1 MKGNRRSKLKAL
13 LGIAM
18 AVLLMLGLAACSS
31 NDADE
36 DAAVAEA
43 PQANAAKSV
52 ANYNEADSA
61 FAMNDQYGAPVSE
74 GASAASEAP
83 EMPEAESQALGGSQ
97 AAVGGGI
104 GANSDNAAGMDR
116 KVIYRANMV
125 MKVEKFETAEEQL
138 TNLIHMSPGAYI
150 LQFNDSRNPDEKGA
164 SYVVKVPSNGFNSF
178 LDGLK
183 KIKTIYQERD
193 LQGNDVTEEYVDLGA
208 RLKAKQVVEERLLGF
223 MDKATRTDDL
233 VKFSNELARVQ
244 EEIEQLKGRMR
255 YLDQNVAF
263 STVSIRLYQSE
274 HAEAKAEEEPEDKSF
289 GDRIYDALSGSANVL
304 RQFGEGLLVV
314 IAALLPVLVVLTVIG
329 IPAYVVMRRRHAAR
343 RASAEARRREMIA
356 HNRSLSDTA
365 EGDEDESER
374 ISSKEEE
381 TPDTNEVDRKEI

>member
-1 MKGNRRSKLKAL
+1 MKGKRRNKLHAVLGFAMAL
-13 LGIAM
+13 L
-18 AVLLMLGLAACSS
+18 VLFALAACSS

-36 DAAVAEA
+36 DTAVAEA
-43 PQANAAKSV
+43 PQENAKSV
-52 ANYNEADSA
+52 SFQNAVPAVTL
-61 FAMNDQYGAPVSE
+61 NDQYGAGFSE
-74 GASAASEAP
+74 AAPAESSAP
-83 EMPEAESQALGGSQ
+83 EMAEAGSQEALGGSQ
-97 AAVGGGI
+97 TTVGGI
-104 GANSDNAAGMDR
+104 GATTDNVAGLDR

-138 TNLIHMSPGAYI
+138 TNLIHMTPGAYI
-150 LQFNDSRNPDEKGA
+150 LQFNDSRNPDERGA
-164 SYVVKVPSNGFNSF
+164 SYVVKVPANGFNSF

-183 KIKTIYQERD
+183 KIDTIYQERD

-223 MDKATRTDDL
+223 MDKATKTDDL
-233 VKFSNELARVQ
+233 VRFSNELARVQ

-274 HAEAKAEEEPEDKSF
+274 HAEAKVKESEDKTF
-289 GDRIYDALSGSANVL
+289 GDRIYDALSGSANAL

-314 IAALLPVLVVLTVIG
+314 IAALLPVLVVVTVIG
-329 IPAYVVMRRRHAAR
+329 IPAYVVIRRRHAAR
-343 RASAEARRREMIA
+343 KASAEARRKETIA

-374 ISSKEEE
+374 FSSNEDESE
-381 TPDTNEVDRKEI
+381 GTNEVDRKET

>member
-1 MKGNRRSKLKAL
+1 MKGKRRSKLQAVLGFAMAL
-13 LGIAM
+13 L
-18 AVLLMLGLAACSS
+18 VLFALAACSS

-36 DAAVAEA
+36 DTAVAEA
-43 PQANAAKSV
+43 PQANAAMSV
-52 ANYNEADSA
+52 AFQNADTA
-61 FAMNDQYGAPVSE
+61 ITMNDQYGAEFSKAAP
-74 GASAASEAP
+74 AASSAP
-83 EMPEAESQALGGSQ
+83 EMAEAGSQEALGGSQ
-97 AAVGGGI
+97 TTVGGGI
-104 GANSDNAAGMDR
+104 GATTDNAAGLDR

-138 TNLIHMSPGAYI
+138 TNLIHMTPGAYI
-150 LQFNDSRNPDEKGA
+150 LQFNDSRNPDERGA
-164 SYVVKVPSNGFNSF
+164 SYVVKVPANGFNSF

-183 KIKTIYQERD
+183 KIDTIYQERD

-223 MDKATRTDDL
+223 MDKATKTDDL
-233 VKFSNELARVQ
+233 VRFSNELARVQ

-274 HAEAKAEEEPEDKSF
+274 HAEAKVKESEDKTF
-289 GDRIYDALSGSANVL
+289 GDRIYDALSGSANAL

-314 IAALLPVLVVLTVIG
+314 IAALLPVLVVVTVIG
-329 IPAYVVMRRRHAAR
+329 IPAYVVIRRRHAAR
-343 RASAEARRREMIA
+343 KASAEARRKETIA

-374 ISSKEEE
+374 FSSNEDESKG
-381 TPDTNEVDRKEI
+381 TNEVDRKET

>member
-1 MKGNRRSKLKAL
+1 M
-13 LGIAM
+13 LGFAM
-18 AVLLMLGLAACSS
+18 AVLLLFGLTACSGS
-31 NDADE
+31 DSDNDS
-36 DAAVAEA
+36 AAAEE

-52 ANYNEADSA
+52 AFQNEADSA
-61 FAMNDQYGAPVSE
+61 FTMNDQYGAAISE
-74 GASAASEAP
+74 GASAASSAP
-83 EMPEAESQALGGSQ
+83 ELPEAESQALGGSQ
-97 AAVGGGI
+97 AIVGGGI
-104 GANSDNAAGMDR
+104 SANSDNAAGLDR

-138 TNLIHMSPGAYI
+138 TNLIHMTPGAYI

-164 SYVVKVPSNGFNSF
+164 SYVVKVPSNGFNTF

-183 KIKTIYQERD
+183 KIKTLYQERD

-244 EEIEQLKGRMR
+244 EEIEQIKGRMR

-274 HAEAKAEEEPEDKSF
+274 HAEANVAEEETEDKTF
-289 GDRIYDALSGSANVL
+289 GDRIYDALSGSADVL
-304 RQFGEGLLVV
+304 RQFGEGLLIV
-314 IAALLPVLVVLTVIG
+314 IAALLPVLIVLTVIG

-343 RASAEARRREMIA
+343 RASAETRRKEMIA

-365 EGDEDESER
+365 DGDEDETER
-374 ISSKEEE
+374 FSSNENEAE
-381 TPDTNEVDRKEI
+381 GTNEVDRKET

>member
-1 MKGNRRSKLKAL
+1 MKGNRQRRLQAV
-13 LGIAM
+13 LGFAM
-18 AVLLMLGLAACSS
+18 AVMVLFGLAACAS
-31 NDADE
+31 NDADK
-36 DAAVAEA
+36 DSAAAEA

-52 ANYNEADSA
+52 AFQNQADTA
-61 FAMNDQYGAPVSE
+61 FAINDQYGAVVSE
-74 GASAASEAP
+74 AAPAASSAP
-83 EMPEAESQALGGSQ
+83 EMEKAGSQALEGSQ
-97 AAVGGGI
+97 AIAGGI
-104 GANSDNAAGMDR
+104 GANADNSAGIDR

-138 TNLIHMSPGAYI
+138 TNLIHMTPGAYI

-183 KIKTIYQERD
+183 KIKTLYQERD

-208 RLKAKQVVEERLLGF
+208 RLKAKQVVEDRLLGF
-223 MDKATRTDDL
+223 MDKATKTDDL

-244 EEIEQLKGRMR
+244 EEIEQIKGRMR

-274 HAEAKAEEEPEDKSF
+274 HAETKVTEEEAEGKSF

-314 IAALLPVLVVLTVIG
+314 IAALIPVLIVVTVIG
-329 IPAYVVMRRRHAAR
+329 IPAYVVIRRRYAAR
-343 RASAEARRREMIA
+343 KASEEARRKEMIA

-365 EGDEDESER
+365 GEGEDEPER
-374 ISSKEEE
+374 FSSKANEE
-381 TPDTNEVDRKEI
+381 DGTNEVDRKES